1 MSHTS
6 VARILQWG
14 GGGGGGENDITL
26 DHTLYTEADSESFG
40 GVGVILNQLE
50 C

>member
-1 MSHTS
+1 MSLTS

-14 GGGGGGENDITL
+14 GGGVENDITF
-26 DHTLYTEADSESFG
+26 DHTLHTGANPESFG
-40 GVGVILNQLE
+40 EVGVILNQFE

>member
-1 MSHTS
+1 MVTS

-14 GGGGGGENDITL
+14 GGRFEHDVTF
-26 DHTLYTEADSESFG
+26 DHTLYTGADSESFRG
-40 GVGVILNQLE
+40 GGSVILNWVE